1 MAKSAA
7 EQLNADKQPKIVVL
21 DANFAG
27 IKQGQKLFVATPQ
40 IIDQYIRKIP
50 FGKTRTI
57 TRLRREI
64 ARRRKCDATCPVSTA
79 IFIRICAQAAIDE
92 FENGAAITDITPFWR
107 LLTSEDKIAKKLTID
122 GNWIDMQRELEKNDT
137 EPRESG

>member
-107 LLTSEDKIAKKLTID
+107 LLTSEDKIANINQSIQAL
-122 GNWIDMQRELEKNDT
+122 G
-137 EPRESG
+137 